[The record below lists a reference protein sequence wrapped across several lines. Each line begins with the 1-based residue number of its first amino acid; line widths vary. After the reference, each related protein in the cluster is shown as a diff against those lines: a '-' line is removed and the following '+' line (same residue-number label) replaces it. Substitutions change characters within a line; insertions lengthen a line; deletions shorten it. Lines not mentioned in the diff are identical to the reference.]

1 MSFKRLLRDR
11 IRLRVVSADI
21 WGSIGQLNSSS
32 IPVFSVQQEDDLTY
46 SFQINRKHFRA
57 LQGILKK
64 RGDSISLVQNSLFHF
79 FRQSFLKRPLFSLG
93 VLLFFAAS
101 LLLPT
106 RILRV
111 EVQGNHLIP
120 TRIILEEAD
129 KAGISLFSS
138 CAEVR
143 SEKMKNAL
151 LSAIPQLQWAGINT
165 YGCRAVI
172 SVRERT
178 EPETERADRGEVSS
192 IIAARDGIVQSV
204 TASRGDIQCRE
215 GQAVKQGQVLIS
227 GFTDCG
233 LCIRAERSQ
242 GEVYAQTLRS
252 IASVTPSESQQRT
265 SQQQVERRYSIILGK
280 KRINLWK
287 DSGIWDSTCG
297 RISREYR
304 LTLPGGFSLPVSIIC
319 DSVSWSPTEA
329 IVLDENT
336 AMHQLGDFSRDYLTK
351 QMIAGRIL
359 GAEEAVQEKS
369 GAYLLSGRYIC
380 SEMIGRER
388 LEIGVPH
395 EQSD

>member
-143 SEKMKNAL
+143 SEKMKNVL
-151 LSAIPQLQWAGINT
+151 LS
-165 YGCRAVI
+165 C
-172 SVRERT
+172 
-178 EPETERADRGEVSS
+178 
-192 IIAARDGIVQSV
+192 
-204 TASRGDIQCRE
+204 DI
-215 GQAVKQGQVLIS
+215 
-227 GFTDCG
+227 
-233 LCIRAERSQ
+233 
-242 GEVYAQTLRS
+242 
-252 IASVTPSESQQRT
+252 
-265 SQQQVERRYSIILGK
+265 
-280 KRINLWK
+280 
-287 DSGIWDSTCG
+287 
-297 RISREYR
+297 
-304 LTLPGGFSLPVSIIC
+304 
-319 DSVSWSPTEA
+319 
-329 IVLDENT
+329 
-336 AMHQLGDFSRDYLTK
+336 
-351 QMIAGRIL
+351 
-359 GAEEAVQEKS
+359 
-369 GAYLLSGRYIC
+369 
-380 SEMIGRER
+380 
-388 LEIGVPH
+388 
-395 EQSD
+395 

>member
-1 MSFKRLLRDR
+1 MRNKRLLRDR
-11 IRLRVVSADI
+11 IRLRVISADI
-21 WGSIGQLNSSS
+21 WGSIQQLNSKS

-46 SFQINRKHFRA
+46 SFQISRKHFRA

-64 RGDSISLVQNSLFHF
+64 RGDSVSLVQNSLLYF
-79 FRQSFLKRPLFSLG
+79 FRQSFLKRPLLPMG
-93 VLLFFAAS
+93 VTLFFAAS

-106 RILRV
+106 RILQV

-120 TRIILEEAD
+120 TRKILEEAD

-172 SVRERT
+172 SVRERA
-178 EPETERADRGEVSS
+178 EPETERSNSTEVSS
-192 IIAARDGIVQSV
+192 VIAARDGIVRSV
-204 TASRGDIQCRE
+204 TASRGSIQCKE

-233 LCIRAERSQ
+233 LCIRAERAQ

-252 IASVTPSESQQRT
+252 VQCVTPTEYQQRT
-265 SQQQVERRYSIILGK
+265 PQQQMKRRYSIIFGK
-280 KRINLWK
+280 RRINLWK

-297 RISREYR
+297 RISKEYR

-319 DSVSWSPTEA
+319 DSVSWSNTEEA
-329 IVLDENT
+329 VLDENT
-336 AMHQLGDFSRDYLTK
+336 AKDQLDDFTRDYLTN

-359 GAEEAVQEKS
+359 GAEEAMQKKPGV
-369 GAYLLSGRYIC
+369 YLLSGRYVC